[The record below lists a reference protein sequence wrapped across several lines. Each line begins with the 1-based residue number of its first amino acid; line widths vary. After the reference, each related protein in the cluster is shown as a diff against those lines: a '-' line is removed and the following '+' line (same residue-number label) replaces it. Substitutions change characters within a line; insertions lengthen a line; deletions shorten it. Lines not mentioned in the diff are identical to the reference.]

1 MDRIG
6 VDGGGG
12 VCKKIRGLGDTSLHW
27 EIAALAVETG
37 ISPRELM
44 ELEPRM
50 LWTMAR
56 YIVARSQAQSG
67 KRGRR

>member
-1 MDRIG
+1 MGRISF
-6 VDGGGG
+6 DGQGSFR
-12 VCKKIRGLGDTSLHW
+12 KKIVGLGDSSLHW

-37 ISPRELM
+37 ISPKELM

-67 KRGRR
+67 KRKRK